1 MVRLCDSSFF
11 LLPIALTHYKSKLR
25 VPGLL
30 TSTMSNAQNKQ
41 QKFPH
46 HKEQVI
52 NLSLSTKTRPQKCS
66 TKRFFGPSKLLPS
79 ALCIWGLRS
88 QLDLTF
94 FVKKTKKWPQWWWL
108 VRPGRS
114 PLIMRSVRK
123 DKGGGRVRHENQNMT
138 MNHVVQKAVCSQRT
152 GVNCLV
158 TVHTTKGWL
167 TDRCGVCSW
176 VFKRLLSSTGPTQ
189 RQQSLWMAPLASPS
203 HYTHTL
209 WR

>member
-1 MVRLCDSSFF
+1 MARLCDSSFF
-11 LLPIALTHYKSKLR
+11 PHPSALTHYKSKLR

-30 TSTMSNAQNKQ
+30 TSTMSNAQNNQ

-52 NLSLSTKTRPQKCS
+52 NLSLSTKTRLQKCS

-79 ALCIWGLRS
+79 ALYIWGLRS

-94 FVKKTKKWPQWWWL
+94 FVKKTKKWPQWWL

-123 DKGGGRVRHENQNMT
+123 DKGGDMRI
-138 MNHVVQKAVCSQRT
+138 RT
-152 GVNCLV
+152 
-158 TVHTTKGWL
+158 WL
-167 TDRCGVCSW
+167 RSMWCRKPCIVKELCE
-176 VFKRLLSSTGPTQ
+176 LSCHST
-189 RQQSLWMAPLASPS
+189 
-203 HYTHTL
+203 HN
-209 WR
+209 